1 MKKEN
6 RFTAFIRNLKA
17 FGKSRRADKRA
28 TSIASYMNAMIEDP
42 NEAFEAEYESFTTE
56 YLYA

>member
-6 RFTAFIRNLKA
+6 RFTAFIRKA
-17 FGKSRRADKRA
+17 FGRSRPADKEL
-28 TSIASYMNAMIEDP
+28 TSISSYMNAMIEDP
-42 NEAFEAEYESFTTE
+42 NEAFEAEYESFTAE